1 MTERNYVA
9 IAKKYAERVL
19 KDEKHTRF
27 GELEYLAAK
36 RFQNDLL
43 RCTDALAPAPFV
55 FVPEI
60 ANIYCEF
67 IEQLPHVEGR
77 WETKNIR
84 LVDAQ
89 IFSLVQLF
97 GFRNLAGGR
106 RFTTFLYATAR
117 KNAKSTLAAAIV
129 IACWCLE
136 NELDPHAISGA
147 TTGSQAR
154 IVWNIAKKMLEKSP
168 ELCQE
173 FRLRVRANDILGK
186 DPDKGGFFKP
196 INSKA
201 STQDGLNPTYVVLDE
216 MHAHKTHDLM
226 NVLMSAEGARDN
238 PLYVYPTTEGYESPG
253 PWPEQRTFA
262 EQLLRGVVEADHY
275 LAIIYAVDPDDDDF
289 DEKIWPKANPLM
301 ESNPK
306 LLVAMRKLA
315 IEAKMKPGE
324 LAEFR
329 IKRLNRRASVAN
341 GFVNI
346 SQWNACA
353 GKVDLDELEG
363 KKCWAALD
371 LASVLDMN
379 AWTLLWLLDEDDDN
393 PVYATW
399 TRYFVPEEQIKVRTV
414 RNTVPYAAW
423 IKGGWIQATE
433 GEVTDYNVI
442 EKQILEDHERFSPE
456 MIAYDPWNALAL
468 VNSLDNEGL
477 PLQQFVQGTRSYNPA
492 MKAFELAYTSKRLIH
507 NGNPVLR
514 WNMSNLVSRE
524 DVNKNI
530 APDRK
535 RSADKIDGAVTTI
548 MAFGLAEADREGYVK
563 IIHRKKAS

>member
-1 MTERNYVA
+1 MTERNYVS
-9 IAKKYAERVL
+9 IAKKHAERVL
-19 KDEKHTRF
+19 KDEKHARY

-36 RFQNDLL
+36 RFLNDLM
-43 RCTDALAPAPFV
+43 RVNHALAPAPFV
-55 FVPEI
+55 FIPEI
-60 ANIYCEF
+60 ANVYCEF

-84 LVDAQ
+84 LVDEQ
-89 IFSLVQLF
+89 IFCLVQLF
-97 GFRNLAGGR
+97 GFRNARGGR
-106 RFTTFLYATAR
+106 RFTTFLYGTAR
-117 KNAKSTLAAAIV
+117 KNAKSTLAAAVV

-136 NELDPHAISGA
+136 DELDPHAISGA

-168 ELCQE
+168 DLCQE
-173 FRLRVRANDILGK
+173 FRLRVRANDIQGK
-186 DPDKGGFFKP
+186 DPNKGGFFKP

-238 PLYVYPTTEGYESPG
+238 PLYMYPTTEGYESPG

-262 EQLLRGVVEADHY
+262 EQVLRGAVEADHY
-275 LAIIYAVDPDDDDF
+275 LAIIYAVDPEDDDF
-289 DEKIWPKANPLM
+289 DESVWPKANPLM
-301 ESNPK
+301 ESNPR

-324 LAEFR
+324 LGEFR

-346 SQWNACA
+346 GLWNACES
-353 GKVDLDELEG
+353 KIDLDELEG

-371 LASVLDMN
+371 LASVQDMN
-379 AWTLLWLLDEDDDN
+379 SWRLLWLLEDDDDS
-393 PVYATW
+393 PTYATW
-399 TRYFVPEEQIKVRTV
+399 GRYFVPEAQVKFRTT
-414 RNTVPYAAW
+414 RNTVPYVAW
-423 IKGGWIQATE
+423 IKAKHIQVTS
-433 GEVTDYNVI
+433 GEVTDYNEIKKYIV
-442 EKQILEDHERFSPE
+442 EDCERFNPE
-456 MIAYDPWNALAL
+456 MIAYDPWNALSL
-468 VNSLDNEGL
+468 VNDLDEEGL

-492 MKAFELAYTSKRLIH
+492 MKAFEAAYTSKRLIH
-507 NGNPVLR
+507 DGSPVLR

-524 DVNKNI
+524 DVNQNI

-535 RSADKIDGAVTTI
+535 RAADKIDGAVTTI
-548 MAFGLAEADREGYVK
+548 MTFGLAEADRVGYVK
-563 IIHRKKAS
+563 IHRKKAS

>member
-19 KDEKHTRF
+19 KDEKHARF

-36 RFQNDLL
+36 RFLNDLM
-43 RCTDALAPAPFV
+43 RVNHALAPPPFV

-60 ANIYCEF
+60 ANLYCEF

-97 GFRNLAGGR
+97 GFRNLKGGR

-117 KNAKSTLAAAIV
+117 KNAKSTLAAAVV

-136 NELDPHAISGA
+136 DELDPHAISGA

-238 PLYVYPTTEGYESPG
+238 PLYMYPTTEGYESPG

-262 EQLLRGVVEADHY
+262 EQVLRGVVEADHY
-275 LAIIYAVDPDDDDF
+275 LAIIYAVDPEDDDF
-289 DEKIWPKANPLM
+289 DEKIWYKANPLM
-301 ESNPK
+301 ESNQK

-315 IEAKMKPGE
+315 IEAKVKPGE
-324 LAEFR
+324 LSEFR
-329 IKRLNRRASVAN
+329 IKRLNRRASVVN
-341 GFVNI
+341 GFVNLI
-346 SQWNACA
+346 KWNECE
-353 GKVDLDELEG
+353 GKIDLDKMEG
-363 KKCWAALD
+363 LKCFAALD
-371 LASVLDMN
+371 LASTMDMN
-379 AWTLLWLLDEDDDN
+379 SWRLLFVVDDDEDN

-399 TRYFVPEEQIKVRTV
+399 GRYFVPEAQVKLRTV
-414 RNTVPYAAW
+414 RNTVPYEAW
-423 IKGGWIQATE
+423 VRGGWIEVTP
-433 GEVTDYNVI
+433 GEVTDYSFI
-442 EKQILEDHERFSPE
+442 QKRILEDFERFNPE
-456 MIAYDPWNALAL
+456 MIAYDPWNALSL
-468 VNSLDNEGL
+468 VNNLDQEGL
-477 PLQQFVQGTRSYNPA
+477 PLQQFVQGTRSFNPA
-492 MKAFELAYTSKRLIH
+492 MKAFEVAYTSKRLIQD
-507 NGNPVLR
+507 GSPVLR
-514 WNMSNLVSRE
+514 WNMSNLITRT
-524 DVNKNI
+524 DVNQSI

-535 RSADKIDGAVTTI
+535 RAAGMIDGAVTTI
-548 MAFGLAEADREGYVK
+548 MGFGLAEADRQGYVK
-563 IIHRKKAS
+563 IHRKKAS